1 MPESSIEISVVRLDP
16 ELALPAY
23 SRPGD
28 AGLDLF
34 ARTGAVLAAG
44 GGRAV
49 VPTGLAIALPAGHL
63 AFVVPRSGLA
73 ARHGITVVNSPGLID
88 AGYRDEISVVLAN
101 TDPEREYRV
110 ERGDRIAQLVVLP
123 FPAVAWN
130 EVPELDGDSRG
141 GGFGH
146 TGR

>member
-73 ARHGITVVNSPGLID
+73 SDTASPSST
-88 AGYRDEISVVLAN
+88 R
-101 TDPEREYRV
+101 
-110 ERGDRIAQLVVLP
+110 
-123 FPAVAWN
+123 PA
-130 EVPELDGDSRG
+130 
-141 GGFGH
+141 
-146 TGR
+146 